1 MKMSQVSKRYIIECI
16 VRGKMELKFSHKM
29 QQKGQCMGTIMLIII
44 DQVKVAN
51 NFEYENMIKPL

>member
-1 MKMSQVSKRYIIECI
+1 
-16 VRGKMELKFSHKM
+16 MELKFSHKM